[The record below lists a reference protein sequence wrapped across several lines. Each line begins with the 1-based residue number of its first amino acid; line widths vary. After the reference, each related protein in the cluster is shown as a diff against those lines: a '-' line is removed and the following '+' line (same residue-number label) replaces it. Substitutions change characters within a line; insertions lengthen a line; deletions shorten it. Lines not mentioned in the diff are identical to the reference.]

1 MLPGKGKPYHV
12 SAVTNP
18 SPNGRKAMVEGKAN
32 MSKWFIAIL
41 AVVGCMFLINHYM
54 PGSWGQG
61 LSVRGHLIPFAGMML
76 GGVFILALR
85 LKSK

>member
-1 MLPGKGKPYHV
+1 
-12 SAVTNP
+12 
-18 SPNGRKAMVEGKAN
+18 

-41 AVVGCMFLINHYM
+41 AIVGGLFLINAYAPH
-54 PGSWGQG
+54 SWHEG